1 MFVTMDLCWFGL
13 KKEFRSRARV
23 VIGVAPVVIIDEQLQ

>member
-13 KKEFRSRARV
+13 KEEFRSRARG
-23 VIGVAPVVIIDEQLQ
+23 VIDVGPAVIIDKQLQ